1 MQIARRG
8 MVCFKRTARRPEVRR
23 LLRSSE
29 LLKKHAIRGT
39 VLSLIPS
46 EITDVVVHHAQ
57 VDPSEVLRVATD
69 SVSTSAFGIILSL
82 TLMAT
87 KYI

>member
-1 MQIARRG
+1 MNIARHG
-8 MVCFKRTARRPEVRR
+8 VIFFKKTTRRPEVRR

-46 EITDVVVHHAQ
+46 EVTDVVVHHAH
-57 VDPSEVLRVATD
+57 VDTSEVLRVATD